1 MKINVKKTKVMC
13 ISRKGGERTK
23 IYIDA
28 QEVEQV
34 QQFKY
39 LDNGNGYCE
48 QDLKSRI
55 AMGTNAFMT
64 KKTLL
69 TSRMNLIEEYNS
81 EMHGVEYGAVT
92 RTMTQNHWRN
102 LESFEMCIWRK

>member
-13 ISRKGGERTK
+13 ISCKGGEKMK

-34 QQFKY
+34 EQFKY
-39 LDNGNGYCE
+39 LGSVISEDGYCD

-55 AMGTNAFMT
+55 AMGKNAFMA

-69 TSRMNLIEEYNS
+69 TSRMDLELRKRI
-81 EMHGVEYGAVT
+81 VKALCGAWHCME
-92 RTMTQNHWRN
+92 RR
-102 LESFEMCIWRK
+102 RGA